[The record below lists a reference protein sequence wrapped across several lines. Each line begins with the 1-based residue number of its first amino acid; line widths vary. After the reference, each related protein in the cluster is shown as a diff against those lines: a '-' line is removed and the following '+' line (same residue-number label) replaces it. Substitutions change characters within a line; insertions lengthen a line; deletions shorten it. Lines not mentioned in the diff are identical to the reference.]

1 MLSIALVAD
10 RWYSASL
17 CCNSKSGWWCGRDD
31 LQPHEMLT
39 WIWCPL
45 GLSSWPSKAM
55 LVELLKTA
63 RERSTELP
71 PLVNEGQ
78 NSGNI
83 SGSRLVLR
91 SQEGNHVRE
100 PFNYIGQGEK
110 TLIFSIQPLQLFIQP
125 LVFYKMKGRLFLV
138 FAEFARGE
146 LQLSV
151 YHWVTSLT
159 STWPTHVKLQP
170 VTSTSAA
177 AVPSHCQLTPG
188 TELCKCSCHIAD
200 RKFLLV

>member
-1 MLSIALVAD
+1 
-10 RWYSASL
+10 
-17 CCNSKSGWWCGRDD
+17 
-31 LQPHEMLT
+31 
-39 WIWCPL
+39 
-45 GLSSWPSKAM
+45 M

-63 RERSTELP
+63 QARSTELP

-91 SQEGNHVRE
+91 SQEGDHVRE

-138 FAEFARGE
+138 FAEFAQGE

-151 YHWVTSLT
+151 YN
-159 STWPTHVKLQP
+159 
-170 VTSTSAA
+170 
-177 AVPSHCQLTPG
+177 
-188 TELCKCSCHIAD
+188 
-200 RKFLLV
+200 